1 MRKFANLYLTYYY
14 AWDKKRHCHVR
25 KTDPDGYLFSH
36 GRYKTKIR
44 AADLPEWYVFGYFY
58 KCHGF
63 LSAKGIKHMVY
74 RPNKSWNHMFKDD
87 FLFISY
93 DKPIRHTTDHIIDY
107 VDYDERIYGG
117 VIVEFLEAAE
127 KYSGYDI
134 SEIKAQIEDKRLW
147 FKEHYPDD
155 YAHEVYLD
163 KPYFD

>member
-14 AWDKKRHCHVR
+14 AWDGKRHCHVR

-44 AADLPEWYVFGYFY
+44 AEDLPEWYVFGYFY
-58 KCHGF
+58 KCHGY
-63 LSAKGIKHMVY
+63 LSANGIKHMVY

-93 DKPIRHTTDHIIDY
+93 DKPIRHTSDRITDY
-107 VDYDERIYGG
+107 VNYDERIYGG
-117 VIVEFLEAAE
+117 IIVEFLEAAE